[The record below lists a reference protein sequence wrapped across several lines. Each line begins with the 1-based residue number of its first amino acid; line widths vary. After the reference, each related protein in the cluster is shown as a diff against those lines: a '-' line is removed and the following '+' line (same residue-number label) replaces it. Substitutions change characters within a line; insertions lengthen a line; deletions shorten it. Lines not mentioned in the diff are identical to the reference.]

1 MVVGFDVPEP
11 ACPWIPEA
19 RDEGKY
25 EELKLP
31 AVAKSEEEKK
41 NIDRIFS
48 VPGYGEKF
56 KVRRRE
62 KFDVSGC
69 W

>member
-1 MVVGFDVPEP
+1 MKENT
-11 ACPWIPEA
+11 
-19 RDEGKY
+19 RK
-25 EELKLP
+25 LKLP
-31 AVAKSEEEKK
+31 AVAKSEEEKKK

-62 KFDVSGC
+62 KFMYQGVGN
-69 W
+69 